1 MLITRAWPCLLPC
14 PRRPIFIE
22 CLPNLLLV
30 AGDLDAVLG
39 AEPDGGG
46 ASRDGVVMLYRER
59 EREKEKIN

>member
-1 MLITRAWPCLLPC
+1 MSTKLCD
-14 PRRPIFIE
+14 
-22 CLPNLLLV
+22 LLLV

-59 EREKEKIN
+59 EEKEKIN